1 MQIGAMNGSDWPRK
15 CGRPRLMK
23 MASSMTA
30 MSRNGS
36 EMLRST
42 SRMMRKIAR
51 IDTAL
56 TTLKSWSVVSIMS
69 FMHGASPM
77 SIPVGSYFFRMAL
90 SESIWAFTSSL
101 ATLYSELMS
110 SSSHLSLL
118 RIERTESGRI
128 SSGTPAPTTDS
139 RPRTYFTP
147 STCSISEIMLRTCF
161 DGRDAST
168 SSMCVEAISNSSES
182 LLFAITYSMS
192 SGRHWP
198 MS

>member
-110 SSSHLSLL
+110 ISFQFLLSSFS
-118 RIERTESGRI
+118 RAEAGII
-128 SSGTPAPTTDS
+128 SSGIREPTTLS
-139 RPRTYFTP
+139 NPKAYFTP
-147 STCSISEIMLRTCF
+147 STFSISSIMFRTSLEEVL
-161 DGRDAST
+161 AST
-168 SSMCVEAISNSSES
+168 RTMWVEAMSKSFCS
-182 LLFAITYSMS
+182 LRMDTT
-192 SGRHWP
+192 
-198 MS
+198 